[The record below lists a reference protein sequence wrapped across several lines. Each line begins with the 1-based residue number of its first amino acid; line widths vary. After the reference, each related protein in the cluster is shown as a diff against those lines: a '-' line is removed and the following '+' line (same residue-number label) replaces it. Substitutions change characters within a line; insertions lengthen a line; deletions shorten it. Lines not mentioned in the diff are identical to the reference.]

1 MVMASNERE
10 RLVKSHYRAV
20 VIGGGVVGASV
31 LYHLAR
37 FGWSDVALIERAELT
52 AGSTWHAAAG
62 FHALNAD
69 PNVAALQ
76 DYTIKLYRELEA
88 ESGQNPGLHMTGGV
102 NMASDPQR
110 WEWLKSAWAVFQSV
124 GIETARLVTPEEI
137 KEICPIVDVSDVLG
151 GLYDSN
157 EGHLDPY
164 GTTHAYAGAAK
175 KRGADVI
182 LRNRVVELRQR
193 ADGGWD
199 VVTEQGTI
207 VAEHVVNAGGLW
219 AKQVGR
225 MAGVEL
231 PVTPMEHHYFVTE
244 DIPEVAALDKELG
257 LAVDLDGF
265 SYLRQERKGVLLG
278 VYEQNPKHWN
288 MDGAPWDYGIELI
301 PEDIDRISP
310 ELSKAYERFP
320 CLAKAGIRKWVNG
333 AFTFT
338 PDGNPLVGP
347 VRGLRNYWVSCGVMA
362 GFSQGGGVGKSL
374 AEWMIHGEPEA
385 DIFGMDIARYGAFA
399 ANREYLGQTTRQFY
413 ARRFVMTF
421 PNERLPAGRP
431 LKRPGAYD
439 GMTAAGCEWT
449 SSWGLE
455 IPAYFA
461 PMGFREET
469 TLKRSNAFDIVGDEA
484 LQVRR
489 AAGLADTSA
498 FSRYAISGAGAEP
511 WLDRLLACSLPKPG
525 RAKLAPMLGH
535 DGRLKGDLTVLNWGG
550 GEYWIMGSYYLRE
563 FHMRWFEAHRADGVT
578 VTDISDTVSGFLVTG
593 PNAREIVARATHQDI
608 SASALPFMACGA
620 FDVGMARARVARLS
634 IAGELGFEINCPAV
648 LHSTLR
654 ETLLAAGED
663 LGLAEIGFYALNA
676 LRLEKS
682 FGIWS
687 REFTQAYTPGQTGL
701 DRFIAFSKRDFI
713 GRDAALKERD
723 AGVSRR
729 IATLEIDAVD
739 ADASGFEPVWQKG
752 RRVGFVTSGGY
763 GYTVGKSVALALL
776 DDEFTGEGTTLSV
789 HIVGVERPA
798 RVISASPYDPE
809 GKAMRQ

>member
-1 MVMASNERE
+1 
-10 RLVKSHYRAV
+10 VKSHYRAV

-76 DYTIKLYRELEA
+76 DYTIKLYREIEA
-88 ESGQNPGLHMTGGV
+88 ESGQNAGLHMTGGV

-137 KEICPIVDVSDVLG
+137 KAICPIVDVNGVLG

-182 LRNRVVELRQR
+182 LRNRVLDLKPRP
-193 ADGGWD
+193 DGGWD
-199 VVTEQGTI
+199 VLTEQGTI
-207 VAEHVVNAGGLW
+207 VAEHVVNAAGLW

-310 ELSKAYERFP
+310 ELTKAYERFP
-320 CLAKAGIRKWVNG
+320 CLAQAGIRKWVNG

-347 VRGLRNYWVSCGVMA
+347 VRGLKNYWVACGVMA

-374 AEWMIHGEPEA
+374 AEWMIHGEPQA

-399 ANREYLGQTTRQFY
+399 ANREYLKQTTRQFY

-421 PNERLPAGRP
+421 PNERLPAGRHLRDP
-431 LKRPGAYD
+431 VCDVLEHIESRHALVGQQLR
-439 GMTAAGCEWT
+439 GVRL
-449 SSWGLE
+449 GL
-455 IPAYFA
+455 
-461 PMGFREET
+461 
-469 TLKRSNAFDIVGDEA
+469 
-484 LQVRR
+484 LQ
-489 AAGLADTSA
+489 
-498 FSRYAISGAGAEP
+498 
-511 WLDRLLACSLPKPG
+511 
-525 RAKLAPMLGH
+525 
-535 DGRLKGDLTVLNWGG
+535 DGRTN
-550 GEYWIMGSYYLRE
+550 
-563 FHMRWFEAHRADGVT
+563 
-578 VTDISDTVSGFLVTG
+578 VTG
-593 PNAREIVARATHQDI
+593 LD
-608 SASALPFMACGA
+608 
-620 FDVGMARARVARLS
+620 
-634 IAGELGFEINCPAV
+634 LG
-648 LHSTLR
+648 TLR
-654 ETLLAAGED
+654 ALHVQDRGLQHPAECRRLFGFVLLAAGEALD
-663 LGLAEIGFYALNA
+663 RAVEVEAEVAAETCEIGAACRENA
-676 LRLEKS
+676 LAVGVVRQDVEQVLE
-682 FGIWS
+682 
-687 REFTQAYTPGQTGL
+687 REVGVAAGDSLAQ
-701 DRFIAFSKRDFI
+701 RDMKDD
-713 GRDAALKERD
+713 GY
-723 AGVSRR
+723 
-729 IATLEIDAVD
+729 
-739 ADASGFEPVWQKG
+739 
-752 RRVGFVTSGGY
+752 SGGEH
-763 GYTVGKSVALALL
+763 GYRLLQASSIVA
-776 DDEFTGEGTTLSV
+776 FNG
-789 HIVGVERPA
+789 
-798 RVISASPYDPE
+798 
-809 GKAMRQ
+809 

>member
-1 MVMASNERE
+1 M
-10 RLVKSHYRAV
+10 KSHYRAV

-31 LYHLAR
+31 LYHLTR
-37 FGWSDVALIERAELT
+37 FGWSDVALVERAELT

-76 DYTIKLYRELEA
+76 DYTIKLYREIEA
-88 ESGQNPGLHMTGGV
+88 ESGQNAGLHMTGGV

-124 GIETARLVTPEEI
+124 GIETARLVTPDEI

-164 GTTHAYAGAAK
+164 GTTHAYAGAAR
-175 KRGADVI
+175 KRGAEII
-182 LRNRVVELRQR
+182 LRNRVVELKQR
-193 ADGGWD
+193 ADGGWE
-199 VVTEQGTI
+199 VVTEKGTI

-219 AKQVGR
+219 AKQVGL
-225 MAGVEL
+225 MAGVDL

-310 ELSKAYERFP
+310 ELSKAYQRFP

-347 VRGLRNYWVSCGVMA
+347 VRGLKNYWVACGVMA

-399 ANREYLGQTTRQFY
+399 ANREYLRQTTGQFY
-413 ARRFVMTF
+413 ARRFVMTY

-439 GMTAAGCEWT
+439 GMSAAGAEWT
-449 SSWGLE
+449 ASWGLE

-469 TLKRSNAFDIVGDEA
+469 TLKRSNAFELVGDEV

-489 AAGLADTSA
+489 AAGLVDTTA
-498 FSRYAISGAGAEP
+498 FSRYAVSGPGAEA
-511 WLDRLLACSLPKPG
+511 WLDRLLACRLPKPG
-525 RAKLAPMLGH
+525 RAKLAPMLGF
-535 DGRLKGDLTVLNWGG
+535 DGRLKGDLTVLNWG

-563 FHMRWFEAHRADGVT
+563 FHMRWFEAHLTDGVA
-578 VTDISDTVSGFLVTG
+578 VTDISDALSGFLVTG
-593 PNAREIVARATHQDI
+593 PNARKIVERTTHQDL
-608 SASALPFMACGA
+608 SAKSFPFMACGE
-620 FDVGMARARVARLS
+620 FDIGMVRARVARLS
-634 IAGELGFEINCPAV
+634 IAGELGFEINCPAT
-648 LHSTLR
+648 LHATLR

-663 LGLAEIGFYALNA
+663 LGLAEIGYYALNS

-687 REFTQAYTPGQTGL
+687 REFTQGYTPGQTGL
-701 DRFIAFSKRDFI
+701 DRFIAFDKGDFI
-713 GRDAALKERD
+713 GRQAALKERE

-729 IATLEIDAVD
+729 IVTLEVDAVD
-739 ADASGFEPVWQKG
+739 ADASGFEPVWREG

-763 GYTVGKSVALALL
+763 GYRLGKSVALALL
-776 DDEFTGEGTTLSV
+776 DDDFAGEGTELSV

-798 RVISASPYDPE
+798 RVIAASPYDPE